1 MKTSPHHSAP
11 ARLPSINVPSGAD
24 PQVRQALEAIK
35 ERLEVREGSRG
46 NPYERAVT
54 LRDLEA
60 LRADLTAGTKTAKAA
75 PTQVIVERSSS
86 GPSADVDAASLRAEI
101 VAAERRITDNMLA
114 TLSSTTSQAGMSAIA
129 VAARSAAGARPYT
142 AADLSADLA
151 SGGALII
158 SGALNGTTVMELDP
172 SGNYVLFKHRL
183 ANPTASVGAYTGTLR
198 TATGLTA
205 AGFIAGYNR
214 KSDGAWQTS
223 IAIDSST
230 GNVTIQGTLKAGSVI
245 ELGTLV
251 GAGGSTIGSIDTKAT
266 DALSVANSATSTAS
280 AANSTANSAYW
291 EAVSKLSP
299 SSSYTLTGTVSLP
312 NSGGIKTGTVTWDT
326 STGAVTGGSG
336 LVMTGSGIIGAKSG
350 VTTFAVTNAGDA
362 TFSGTISGG
371 ANINI
376 SGNAYFAGKNNGSV
390 SVGVGGSLRNIEY
403 SSWSNATGA
412 FNNAAVRAG
421 SVGFSNA
428 SGAFRAVGVVG
439 IGTSL
444 VGNIGIGVVGEGN
457 LIGGYF
463 ASATSSGTSLELAH
477 PDVNGT
483 ALICPSRIKW
493 GSYTYSVPGGS
504 ASLFLRDDGTW
515 AAASGPKGDTGATG
529 PQGPQGPQGIQGPAG
544 ANGTTTSLGGYAAS
558 DWARIFP
565 TNSGTATASGF
576 GVQLL
581 GSTSTGI
588 ASAYVGTTGYS
599 NVVMFDIRTSSPSD
613 ERLKEN
619 IVDVPLGLDFVRQL
633 RPVEYSLKAD
643 PKRQKGYGF
652 IAQEVEQLGVGGTSL
667 VYDDS
672 DYQTGSVKGHKVI
685 HYPSYIAV
693 LTRAVQELLAR
704 IETLEQRT

>member
-11 ARLPSINVPSGAD
+11 ARLPSINIPSGAD

-86 GPSADVDAASLRAEI
+86 GPSADADAASLRAEI

-230 GNVTIQGTLKAGSVI
+230 GDVTIQGTLKAGSVI

-251 GAGGSTIGSIDTKAT
+251 GPGGKTVGALDTNAT
-266 DALSVANSATSTAS
+266 DALNTANDALDLAGT
-280 AANSTANSAYW
+280 ANSTANAAST
-291 EAVSKLSP
+291 AVASKLSA
-299 SSSYTLTGTVSLP
+299 SSSYTLTGTVQLP
-312 NSGGIKTGTVTWDT
+312 VSGGIRTGDITWNP
-326 STGAVTGGSG
+326 STGQVTGGSG
-336 LVMTGSGIIGAKSG
+336 IVMTGGGLVGAKNG
-350 VTTFAVTNAGDA
+350 VATFSITNSGDA
-362 TFSGTISGG
+362 TYSGS
-371 ANINI
+371 INTAGNALFAGLS
-376 SGNAYFAGKNNGSV
+376 SGNA
-390 SVGVGGSLRNIEY
+390 SVGLGGALRNIEY
-403 SSWSNATGA
+403 STWAQAVGANNAT
-412 FNNAAVRAG
+412 NVRAG
-421 SVGFSNA
+421 AVGFANA
-428 SGAFRAVGVVG
+428 ASAFRAVGVVG
-439 IGTSL
+439 IGTSA
-444 VGNIGIGVVGEGN
+444 VGNTGIGVVGEGN

-463 ASATSSGTSLELAH
+463 ASATA
-477 PDVNGT
+477 VGT
-483 ALICPSRIKW
+483 ALELHHPLPTGVGLSCDAKILW
-493 GSYTYSVPGGS
+493 GGYGYVVPPGTGG
-504 ASLFLRDDGTW
+504 LFLRDDGTW

-544 ANGTTTSLGGYAAS
+544 ADGTTTSLGGYAAS

-581 GSTSTGI
+581 GSASTGI

-685 HYPSYIAV
+685 HYPSYVAV

>member
-1 MKTSPHHSAP
+1 MKTSPYQSAP
-11 ARLPSINVPSGAD
+11 ARLPHINIPSGAD

-86 GPSADVDAASLRAEI
+86 GPSADADAASLRAEI

-114 TLSSTTSQAGMSAIA
+114 TLSSATSQAGISAIA
-129 VAARSAAGARPYT
+129 VAARSAAAARPYT

-172 SGNYVLFKHRL
+172 AGNYVLFKHRL

-230 GNVTIQGTLKAGSVI
+230 GDVTIQGTLKAGSVI

-251 GAGGSTIGSIDTKAT
+251 GAGGNTIGSIDTTAT
-266 DALSVANSATSTAS
+266 NALSVANSATSTANT
-280 AANSTANSAYW
+280 ANSTANSAYS
-291 EAVSKLSP
+291 EAVAKLSP

-326 STGAVTGGSG
+326 TTGAVTGGSG

-362 TFSGTISGG
+362 TFSGTINGG
-371 ANINI
+371 ASINI
-376 SGNAYFAGKNNGSV
+376 SGQAYFAGMSTGSV
-390 SVGVGGSLRNIEY
+390 NVGIGGSLRNIEY
-403 SSWSNATGA
+403 SSWSNAIGVTSA
-412 FNNAAVRAG
+412 SSVRAG
-421 SVGFSNA
+421 VVGFSN
-428 SGAFRAVGVVG
+428 SSTAFRSVGVAG
-439 IGTSL
+439 IGTSA
-444 VGNIGIGVVGEGN
+444 VGSVGIGVVGEGN

-463 ASATSSGTSLELAH
+463 ASATADGTALELYH
-477 PDVNGT
+477 PSPTGMG
-483 ALICPSRIKW
+483 LICPSKIKW
-493 GSYTYSVPGGS
+493 GTYTYSVPSGTGG
-504 ASLFLRDDGTW
+504 LFMRDDGTW
-515 AAASGPKGDTGATG
+515 GAASGPAG
-529 PQGPQGPQGIQGPAG
+529 PTGPQGPQGIQGPQGPAG
-544 ANGTTTSLGGYAAS
+544 ADGTSTTLGGYAAS
-558 DWARIFP
+558 EWARIF
-565 TNSGTATASGF
+565 TANSGTANASGF

-588 ASAYVGTTGYS
+588 ASAYVGTNGFS
-599 NVVMFDIRTSSPSD
+599 NIVMFDIRTTSPSD
-613 ERLKEN
+613 ARLKA
-619 IVDVPLGLDFVRQL
+619 DVVNMPLGLDFVRQL
-633 RPVEYSLKAD
+633 RPVEYRLKAD
-643 PKRQKGYGF
+643 PTRQKGYGF
-652 IAQEVEQLGVGGTSL
+652 IAQEVEQLGVAGTSL
-667 VYDDS
+667 VYDDP
-672 DYQTGSVKGHKVI
+672 DYQTGTVKGHKVI

-693 LTRAVQELLAR
+693 LTKAVQELAAR
-704 IETLEQRT
+704 LETLENA

>member
-1 MKTSPHHSAP
+1 MKTSPYHSAP
-11 ARLPSINVPSGAD
+11 ARLPPINVPSGAD

-86 GPSADVDAASLRAEI
+86 GPSADADAASLRAEI

-114 TLSSTTSQAGMSAIA
+114 TLSSATSQAGMSAIA

-245 ELGTLV
+245 ELGALV
-251 GAGGSTIGSIDTKAT
+251 GPGGKTVGALDTNAT
-266 DALSVANSATSTAS
+266 DALNTANDALDLAGT
-280 AANSTANSAYW
+280 ANSTANAAST
-291 EAVSKLSP
+291 AVASKLSA
-299 SSSYTLTGTVSLP
+299 SSSYTLTGTVQLP
-312 NSGGIKTGTVTWDT
+312 VSGGIRTGTVTWNT
-326 STGAVTGGSG
+326 TTGAITGGTG
-336 LVMTGSGIIGAKSG
+336 LVMTGTGIIGVKAG
-350 VTTFAVTNAGDA
+350 VTKFAVTNEGDA
-362 TFSGTISGG
+362 TFAGDIDTQGK
-371 ANINI
+371 AM
-376 SGNAYFAGKNNGSV
+376 FAGRESGLALLRIGGVAYTTEYSAIAYGTSASV
-390 SVGVGGSLRNIEY
+390 SDR
-403 SSWSNATGA
+403 
-412 FNNAAVRAG
+412 VRAG
-421 SVGFSNA
+421 VVGYSD
-428 SGAFRAVGVVG
+428 SSTGFRAVGVIG
-439 IGTSL
+439 IGRSPT
-444 VGNIGIGVVGEGN
+444 GTIGIGVAGDGN

-463 ASATSSGTSLELAH
+463 SCATSA
-477 PDVNGT
+477 GT
-483 ALICPSRIKW
+483 ALEVYNPSTTGLGFICNSRIKW
-493 GSYTYSVPGGS
+493 GTYTYSVPSGAGTTY
-504 ASLFLRDDGTW
+504 LRDDGTW
-515 AAASGPKGDTGATG
+515 SAITDVA
-529 PQGPQGPQGIQGPAG
+529 
-544 ANGTTTSLGGYAAS
+544 SLGGYAAHS
-558 DWARIFP
+558 WARLFV

-685 HYPSYIAV
+685 HYPSYVAV